1 MANQPTP
8 QQPTKLQ
15 KVELEREQ
23 AERCLLSQTRRK
35 FLTSAF
41 GSVGSL
47 ALGTMAGPSLLAA
60 PTNPNLD
67 GPPATRDLRA
77 NYLTHAPKAKRVIHL
92 CMAGGPSHL
101 ETFDYKPTLEKMH
114 DQPMPESLT
123 KGQPIAQLQGRV
135 LKAFKPQTTF
145 KKSGQSGIEIS
156 DYFPHLQ
163 TVADE
168 MCVIKSMVTEQIN
181 HDPAHTYFNT
191 GTIRPNNPSIGS
203 WLLYGLGTMNEN
215 LPGFVVLTS
224 AGGGQGQPISARQ
237 WSSGFLASKYQGVK
251 LNAIGD
257 PVYYVGSPDGVSTPC
272 QSEVIEAI
280 NQLNQDHAKVVDDP
294 EIANRI
300 AQYELAFRMQMAM
313 PELTDFANEDKKVVE
328 EYGCKP
334 GDGSFASNCLM
345 ARRLAERGVRFIQL
359 YHRGWDHHG
368 NLKKAMGVA
377 AGHVDK
383 ASAALIND
391 LKRRGMLEDTLII
404 WGGEFGRTPMAQG
417 SGRDHHIK
425 GYSMFMAGGGVKPG
439 VTYGNTDE
447 FGYNAQ
453 EDIVHVRDLHA
464 TMLHQLG
471 IDHQRLTFKHQGLDA
486 KLTGVDHAKVIKKI
500 LA

>member
-1 MANQPTP
+1 MPKNKPQP
-8 QQPTKLQ
+8 KLQ
-15 KVELEREQ
+15 RVMLDREH

-35 FLTSAF
+35 FLTSMF

-47 ALGTMAGPSLLAA
+47 ALGTMAGPQLFAA
-60 PTNPNLD
+60 PD
-67 GPPATRDLRA
+67 VAGPPATKDLRA

-114 DQPMPESLT
+114 DKPMPDSLT
-123 KGQPIAQLQGRV
+123 AGQPIAQLQGKA

-145 KKSGQSGIEIS
+145 KKCGKAGIEIS
-156 DYFPHLQ
+156 DFFPHLQ
-163 TVADE
+163 TIADDL
-168 MCVIKSMVTEQIN
+168 CVVKSMRTEQIN
-181 HDPAHTYFNT
+181 HDPAHTFFNT
-191 GTIRPNNPSIGS
+191 GTIRPNNPSIGA
-203 WLLYGLGTMNEN
+203 WLLYGLGSMNEN

-224 AGGGQGQPISARQ
+224 QGGGQGQPISARQ
-237 WSSGFLASKYQGVK
+237 WSAGFLQSKYQGVK
-251 LNAIGD
+251 LNSIGD

-294 EIANRI
+294 EISNRI

-313 PELTDFANEDKKVVE
+313 PDLTDFSKEDPKIVE
-328 EYGCKP
+328 SYGCKP

-368 NLKKAMGVA
+368 NLKKGMTTASKL
-377 AGHVDK
+377 VDQ
-383 ASAALIND
+383 ATTALIND
-391 LKRRGMLEDTLII
+391 LKRRGMLDETLII

-439 VTYGNTDE
+439 YAHGSTDE
-447 FGYNAQ
+447 FGYNAI
-453 EDIVHVRDLHA
+453 DDVVHVRDLHA

-486 KLTGVDHAKVIKKI
+486 KLTGVEPAKVIKDLI
-500 LA
+500 A

>member
-1 MANQPTP
+1 MPKQDPNTP
-8 QQPTKLQ
+8 KLQ
-15 KVELEREQ
+15 RVMLDREH
-23 AERCLLSQTRRK
+23 AEKCLLSQTRRK

-47 ALGTMAGPSLLAA
+47 ALGTMVGPSLFAA
-60 PTNPNLD
+60 PSKHDPLA
-67 GPPATRDLRA
+67 PPAMQDLSVK
-77 NYLTHAPKAKRVIHL
+77 YLTHAPKAKRVIHL

-101 ETFDYKPTLEKMH
+101 ETFDPKPTLEKMH
-114 DQPMPESLT
+114 NQEMPESLT
-123 KGQPIAQLQGRV
+123 AGQPIAQLQGAK

-145 KKSGQSGIEIS
+145 KKCGKAGIEIS
-156 DYFPHLQ
+156 DIFPNLQ
-163 TVADE
+163 EIADE
-168 MCVIKSMVTEQIN
+168 LCVIKSMKTEQIN

-191 GTIRPNNPSIGS
+191 GTIRPNHPSIGS

-224 AGGGQGQPISARQ
+224 QGGGQGQPISARQ
-237 WSSGFLASKYQGVK
+237 WSSGFLKSKFQGVK
-251 LNAIGD
+251 LNSIGD

-272 QSEVIEAI
+272 QSEIIEAI

-294 EIANRI
+294 EISNRI

-313 PELTDFANEDKKVVE
+313 PDLTDFASEDPKIVE
-328 EYGCKP
+328 SYGCKP

-368 NLKKAMGVA
+368 GIAKRIPQA
-377 AGHVDK
+377 AKLVDRGT
-383 ASAALIND
+383 AALISD
-391 LKRRGMLEDTLII
+391 LKRRGMLDETLII

-417 SGRDHHIK
+417 DGRDHHIK

-439 VTYGNTDE
+439 IAYG
-447 FGYNAQ
+447 
-453 EDIVHVRDLHA
+453 
-464 TMLHQLG
+464 
-471 IDHQRLTFKHQGLDA
+471 
-486 KLTGVDHAKVIKKI
+486 
-500 LA
+500 